1 MFSGLYSDC
10 GFVDPVFAN
19 WNFGSID
26 PLQKKA
32 SALLAFCYPE
42 SSMLIPGSNTAHGYE
57 ALKGL
62 LTADNLKHFLG
73 LYNHFQNHW
82 PMIHPSFDLLTAS
95 PGLILSMVCIGAVYS
110 DRIGAKEVRWLMEM
124 VRASVIRSSQLYQG
138 LSERAGN
145 INVIEKS
152 MSLSSD
158 IQEIQALVHMHCL
171 FVWHGNEK
179 QRQQGREEFW
189 VLASIVRQQG
199 LLELLP
205 TGHPNSSAL
214 HQSGAAGLG
223 DASSW
228 VWELWLEQEMRIRV
242 MYLVFLIDASLTIF
256 FNAQPQFDTY
266 DIQLPLPAD
275 DAAWEAKTGEDCAS
289 ALGLRGDMAQMH
301 NHAGSRRAKQ
311 LNISEV
317 LQSLNQGR
325 DLPHRSTNVYS
336 KFILIHAIHMQIF
349 KFQRQYSNPSSLS
362 SRANSP
368 QSYTDGTSNGSSGPV
383 TPIDGN
389 SAQHSQLQGMLRSTM
404 CALVLWKRQWDS
416 DMQLQYGTKQRP
428 LGFCRDGIHYYFLA
442 KIFLQSSRREDW
454 LAPPQVRFQQVFGQ
468 LKYIRTHVV
477 TDSTSKNVDIG
488 SVTTVDD
495 GYGLADL
502 TLDMK
507 KLFTPILDTP
517 ST

>member
-110 DRIGAKEVRWLMEM
+110 DRIGAKE
-124 VRASVIRSSQLYQG
+124 
-138 LSERAGN
+138 
-145 INVIEKS
+145 
-152 MSLSSD
+152 
-158 IQEIQALVHMHCL
+158 
-171 FVWHGNEK
+171 
-179 QRQQGREEFW
+179 GREEFW